1 MLISDKKKI
10 PLSLEKCE
18 ELKPKKEKE
27 IKKAKEEL
35 QIENNDPSEEETIT
49 LKDIPRR
56 KSSTNS
62 TSLSKPEDISELFS
76 NPETPVN
83 TANNNPLNCQQ
94 NGIFFGRDRN
104 CSNPIFNFYQSTEE
118 HIREIYPNYEDY
130 KKSKNYLSKNELFL
144 QKDGI
149 FGKKKMIN
157 NTISNV
163 PSAPIQNNTNYSN
176 PYMTTTVPSV
186 MGAYNPKVSNGGKGK
201 FDLPM
206 YYVGFYGFDGKFNKY
221 NKL

>member
-18 ELKPKKEKE
+18 EFKPKKEKE
-27 IKKAKEEL
+27 IKKTKEEL

-104 CSNPIFNFYQSTEE
+104 CSNPVFNFYQNTEE
-118 HIREIYPNYEDY
+118 HIRESHPEYENY
-130 KKSKNYLSKNELFL
+130 KKSKNFLSKNEVFL
-144 QKDGI
+144 
-149 FGKKKMIN
+149 KKNEISENKKISNN
-157 NTISNV
+157 NTSNTINT
-163 PSAPIQNNTNYSN
+163 PLQNNNIFKN
-176 PYMTTTVPSV
+176 QIPTTPVVSV
-186 MGAYNPKVSNGGKGK
+186 MGAFGPKVCNGVKGK

-206 YYVGFYGFDGKFNKY
+206 YYVGFYGWDSK
-221 NKL
+221 